1 MQDLHGNTEDT
12 QADTP
17 SPPAPAGRSLFFT
30 VFPSVMLPMFL
41 AVVDSTIVSTALPAI
56 AANLGGVERIS
67 WVVVGYLVAGTIAA
81 PVYGQLRDV
90 YGGKRIML
98 IALGV
103 FVAGTLACAASV
115 SVEMLAL
122 ARILQGLGGG
132 GLMTLSQALIGE
144 TVPPRERARYQ
155 GYLAGVMVVSSAFG
169 PVVGGLLTQHFGWR
183 SVFLINLPL
192 VALAGLLT
200 LRLTYRPGRGDK
212 GWQFD
217 APGLA
222 LFISFIVPVLLAL
235 EQAQR
240 MSRDAVAPFLVL
252 VAIGLASLLMLVRR
266 ERMAPFPLL
275 PISLLRQ
282 PTIWRS
288 DALAAAHGA
297 TLVSLIAFLPIYLR
311 VVHGL
316 SAGDTGLIL
325 LPLTF
330 GIGAGSMVTGRVVSR
345 TGFTAIFPSVGL
357 ILATGM
363 LLALT
368 LLANVIGVGGL
379 AVLLFLAGLFMGTV
393 MGVVQVTV
401 QNAAGPQS
409 LGTAA
414 ASVQL
419 SRSIGAVGGTA
430 LVSTVLFAALA
441 LGDPRTLPLFE
452 ALLGRGALPDPEIL
466 TSAQLRAEIGAAF
479 QAAFLTIAAFAA
491 SGMVLAWWIPA
502 RRL

>member
-1 MQDLHGNTEDT
+1 MHDHQQHIR
-12 QADTP
+12 ADAPPLP
-17 SPPAPAGRSLFFT
+17 SARSLFFT

-41 AVVDSTIVSTALPAI
+41 AVVDATIVSTALPAI
-56 AANLGGVERIS
+56 AASLGSVERVS
-67 WVVVGYLVAGTIAA
+67 WVVVAYLVAGTVAA

-98 IALGV
+98 LALGV
-103 FVAGTLACAASV
+103 FLIGSLACAAST

-122 ARILQGLGGG
+122 ARVLQGLGGG

-144 TVPPRERARYQ
+144 AVPPRERARYQ
-155 GYLAGVMVVSSAFG
+155 GYLAGVMVTSSVFG
-169 PVVGGLLTQHFGWR
+169 PVVGGYLTQHLGWR
-183 SVFLINLPL
+183 SVFLVNLPL
-192 VALAGLLT
+192 VAVAGLLT
-200 LRLTYRPGRGDK
+200 LRFAYRPARREAFT
-212 GWQFD
+212 FD
-217 APGLA
+217 VPGLA
-222 LFISFIVPVLLAL
+222 LFVAFIVPVLLAL

-240 MSRDAVAPFLVL
+240 MSAGALVTFAAL
-252 VAIGLASLLMLVRR
+252 VALGIASLIALVRR
-266 ERMAPFPLL
+266 EQVAPHPLL

-288 DALAAAHGA
+288 DALAATHGA
-297 TLVSLIAFLPIYLR
+297 TMVSLIAFLPIYLR

-316 SAGDTGLIL
+316 SAADTGLLL

-330 GIGAGSMVTGRVVSR
+330 GIGTGSMLTGRSVSR
-345 TGFTAIFPSVGL
+345 TGFTAIFPSIGL
-357 ILATGM
+357 IFASAM
-363 LLALT
+363 LLALAV
-368 LLANVIGVGGL
+368 LANALSLWSLG
-379 AVLLFLAGLFMGTV
+379 AMLFCAGLGMGTV

-409 LGTAA
+409 LGSAA

-441 LGDPRTLPLFE
+441 LSDPQALPLFE
-452 ALLGRGALPDPEIL
+452 ALLRRGALADPSIL
-466 TSAQLRAEIGAAF
+466 ASTELRAQIDTAF

-491 SGMVLAWWIPA
+491 GGMMLAWWIPA